1 MVKGMIWCVDGIPQ
15 LYCWIQISFGD
26 GRTMEGKNPVLLSKT
41 IFKCYLKASFLS
53 DGGSNFCR

>member
-1 MVKGMIWCVDGIPQ
+1 MLWCVYGVLQ

-26 GRTMEGKNPVLLSKT
+26 RGTMKGKNPVLLSNT
-41 IFKCYLKASFLS
+41 VFKGYLKASFLS